1 MNNLDNL
8 IGNYIV
14 TFLTDNKF
22 RIHTITDVTDK
33 DDLHK
38 ICLRFDYV
46 HIGNTTYV
54 DTMYAELKFT
64 YNSQVAII
72 DSKLLSELEEAD
84 TLKQMLTSDE
94 NSVRYALGILKVR
107 NCIITINPYYE

>member
-8 IGNYIV
+8 IGNYVV
-14 TFLTDNKF
+14 TFLVDNKF
-22 RIHTITDVTDK
+22 RIHTITKITDK
-33 DDLHK
+33 DNLHK
-38 ICLRFDYV
+38 ICLCYESV
-46 HIGNTTYV
+46 HIDTTTYV
-54 DTMYAELKFT
+54 GVMYVDLRFT

-72 DSKLLSELEEAD
+72 DSKLLSELEEAE
-84 TLKQMLTSDE
+84 TLKEMLTSDE